1 LSPVFAAEASPA
13 QGADEHANER
23 TLGRS
28 EVRGDAAASHRPEDG
43 NAAMGRV
50 SERAR

>member
-1 LSPVFAAEASPA
+1 MKTDILGPVLAAEASPA
-13 QGADEHANER
+13 QGADEHASER
-23 TLGRS
+23 TWT
-28 EVRGDAAASHRPEDG
+28 VRERTRAGG